1 MQRLFNL
8 SKWAVLEEGKAIS
21 FKGSKPRLVRLEVN
35 SPGEVFLYVAQES
48 DITVDSDPEV
58 IFLARVCGRDT
69 LEWHVAG
76 GGFTLMVEGGSCNV
90 YTIDGDDPSYRNLT
104 PTIFTKIV
112 ERRPRNPEFER
123 MAALMQLNVE
133 RRLLQQ
139 KQELNDLFRLR
150 PDPRRVEPAAPRVPE
165 PAGQPPE
172 QDAAAPDDGGAEDPP
187 PPRKKKG
194 G

>member
-35 SPGEVFLYVAQES
+35 SPGEVFLYVSQES
-48 DITVDSDPEV
+48 DPTVDTDPEV
-58 IFLARVCGRDT
+58 IFLARVEGRDT
-69 LEWHVAG
+69 LEWHAAG
-76 GGFTLMVEGGSCNV
+76 GGFSLMVEGGSCNV
-90 YTIDGDDPSYRNLT
+90 YTVDGDDPSYRNLT

-123 MAALMQLNVE
+123 MAAMMQLNVE

-139 KQELNDLFRLR
+139 KQELHALFTRV
-150 PDPRRVEPAAPRVPE
+150 PDPRRMEPPPPSDAP
-165 PAGQPPE
+165 PAGEAPA
-172 QDAAAPDDGGAEDPP
+172 QDPAPVDDGESGDPP

>member
-8 SKWAVLEEGKAIS
+8 NKWSVLEEGKAIS
-21 FKGSKPRLVRLEVN
+21 FRGSKPRLVRLEVN
-35 SPGEVFLYVAQES
+35 SPGEVFLYISQEN
-48 DITVDSDPEV
+48 DPTVDPDPEV
-58 IFLARVCGRDT
+58 VFLARVCGRDT
-69 LEWHVAG
+69 LEWHAAAG
-76 GGFTLMVEGGSCNV
+76 GFSLMVEGGSCNV
-90 YTIDGDDPSYRNLT
+90 YTIDGDDPSFRNLT

-133 RRLLQQ
+133 RRLAQQ
-139 KQELNDLFRLR
+139 KQELHAFFANR
-150 PDPRRVEPAAPRVPE
+150 PDPRRVEPQAPDVAP
-165 PAGQPPE
+165 PAG
-172 QDAAAPDDGGAEDPP
+172 DAPAPDEAPSDGGESGDPP